1 MSVLHYDW
9 LGHHAGRVPDK
20 TVWVD
25 LHSKRQFTYA
35 EANDRSLRL
44 AAHLQKNCGVN
55 KGDRVGVL
63 AMNSTDMLEIQAACA
78 KIGAIFLP
86 LNWRLTVAEL
96 DFIIQDAAPRV
107 LIHDTQFTAE
117 CTELKEKAGVPILL
131 ETSGGGGNTAYETA
145 IKDAHP
151 TPKLATVTHDDVWTI
166 MYTSGTTG
174 LPKGAMNTY
183 GMAFYNAVNLGV
195 PTYFTPRAKT
205 LTILPLFHTG
215 GLNCYSSVALY
226 FGATT
231 LVMRTF
237 DPGECLR
244 IIEDAEIGLTHFFG
258 VPANYLFMSQHP
270 NFAATDFSHLSCS
283 GVGGAPTPVPL
294 LETYKAKGLALQQG
308 YGMTETSPTVT
319 VQDAEMAFAKP
330 GSAGKLA
337 MNAEARIVDEDGVD
351 VPAGETGELWVK
363 GPNITPGYW
372 NRPEANATTITDGW
386 LHTGDACRI
395 DADGHFYVVDRWKDM
410 YISGGENVYPAEIES
425 TLFKMPEIAD
435 LAIIGVP
442 DDRWDEVG
450 CAVVVVAPGNT
461 LTADDVILFC
471 QDKLARYKIPKHV
484 IFREELPRNATGKV
498 LKRVLKGEIGDLRKS
513 A

>member
-151 TPKLATVTHDDVWTI
+151 TPKLATVTHDDVWTQ
-166 MYTSGTTG
+166 S
-174 LPKGAMNTY
+174 
-183 GMAFYNAVNLGV
+183 
-195 PTYFTPRAKT
+195 R
-205 LTILPLFHTG
+205 
-215 GLNCYSSVALY
+215 
-226 FGATT
+226 
-231 LVMRTF
+231 
-237 DPGECLR
+237 
-244 IIEDAEIGLTHFFG
+244 
-258 VPANYLFMSQHP
+258 
-270 NFAATDFSHLSCS
+270 
-283 GVGGAPTPVPL
+283 
-294 LETYKAKGLALQQG
+294 
-308 YGMTETSPTVT
+308 
-319 VQDAEMAFAKP
+319 
-330 GSAGKLA
+330 
-337 MNAEARIVDEDGVD
+337 
-351 VPAGETGELWVK
+351 
-363 GPNITPGYW
+363 
-372 NRPEANATTITDGW
+372 RP
-386 LHTGDACRI
+386 
-395 DADGHFYVVDRWKDM
+395 
-410 YISGGENVYPAEIES
+410 
-425 TLFKMPEIAD
+425 
-435 LAIIGVP
+435 
-442 DDRWDEVG
+442 
-450 CAVVVVAPGNT
+450 
-461 LTADDVILFC
+461 
-471 QDKLARYKIPKHV
+471 
-484 IFREELPRNATGKV
+484 
-498 LKRVLKGEIGDLRKS
+498 
-513 A
+513 